1 MTFVLFS
8 FLYGTRYLF
17 ICTKYVA
24 LRAALESTVRGAVAP
39 QTSSSSLLLFLFF
52 WYYFSKCTANYPPL
66 RAPGSRRITQRNSG
80 TFASLSS
87 VVKASSFY
95 VRMLFIFFFFLSL
108 SLLHLVLFIYFFV
121 LFFLV
126 ARFPR

>member
-8 FLYGTRYLF
+8 FLHGTRYLF

-52 WYYFSKCTANYPPL
+52 GTIFRNAQPIIL
-66 RAPGSRRITQRNSG
+66 RYELQDHAGSPREIRARLPHYRR
-80 TFASLSS
+80 
-87 VVKASSFY
+87 
-95 VRMLFIFFFFLSL
+95 
-108 SLLHLVLFIYFFV
+108 LLKL
-121 LFFLV
+121 
-126 ARFPR
+126 PRSI